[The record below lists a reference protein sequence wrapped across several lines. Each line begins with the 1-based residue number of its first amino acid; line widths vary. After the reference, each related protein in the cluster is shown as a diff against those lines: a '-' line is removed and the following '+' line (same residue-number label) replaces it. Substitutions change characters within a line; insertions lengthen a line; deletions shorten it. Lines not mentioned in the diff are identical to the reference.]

1 MTNKMTELVRKREP
15 ILIKVAHSWSML
27 CASSM
32 IVQRIGKHFSAFNRK
47 APFSPAFVNNGG
59 TWNGYDCAVNLR
71 DGTFGTGLLS
81 SVVETAEREGFSVEL
96 EDLRGDAPFCNQSPW
111 VWTGHELRQE
121 QVECIT
127 RMKEHGMGIV
137 QLPTGSGKTALLL
150 KYVQEMG
157 LPAIITV
164 PTEDLMRQTVD
175 RACTY
180 IKGIRVG
187 MLGAGKVC
195 GDDCDLVVAT
205 QKTLMNLVQ
214 GAGKTDFIEWAARF
228 DILISDECHKIVSTD
243 SVTKTWQMIMCI
255 PAYYRFGVS
264 ATPFEEKNTLAELYL
279 RQAYGPVLYAKTMQE
294 TVEAGYVV
302 GFDVM
307 YIRPEYPDGFTLNP
321 LEGQSW
327 QEAHE
332 EFIVNNHLRNQIIV
346 DTTAELVRDAGH
358 KVLVVAQRILH
369 NDMLYQALRAAL
381 EPTYHVYQLHGK
393 TKRREYILDTYT
405 RTKKPCVLVASSI
418 ANDGLDIPDI
428 ASIIVAHGGKSFF
441 QVIQRVGRGLRLAQD
456 KDRLI
461 LIDFDDSALGKWFRN
476 HAQERKKLYKGL
488 GGTIHNIV

>member
-1 MTNKMTELVRKREP
+1 MTELVRKREP

-32 IVQRIGKHFSAFNRK
+32 VVQRIGKYFSAFNRK
-47 APFSPAFVNNGG
+47 APFSPQFVNNGG

-81 SVVETAEREGFSVEL
+81 SVIDAIEREGFSVEL
-96 EDLRGDAPFCNQSPW
+96 EDLRGDAPFCTRSPW
-111 VWTGHELRQE
+111 TWTGHKLRPEQE
-121 QVECIT
+121 ECIIA
-127 RMKEHGMGIV
+127 MKEQGAGIV
-137 QLPTGSGKTALLL
+137 QMPTGIGKTEIILKFLQETGLPTL
-150 KYVQEMG
+150 
-157 LPAIITV
+157 ITV
-164 PTEDLMRQTVD
+164 PTEDLMRQTVA
-175 RACTY
+175 RAGNS
-180 IKGIRVG
+180 IQGPKVG
-187 MLGAGKVC
+187 MLGAGKIC
-195 GDDCDLVVAT
+195 DEDCDIVVAT
-205 QKTLMNLVQ
+205 QKTLMNLLQ
-214 GAGKTDFIEWAARF
+214 GAGKGDFVEWAARF

-243 SVTKTWQMIMCI
+243 SVTKTWQMVMCI
-255 PAYYRFGVS
+255 PAYYRFGFS

-279 RQAYGPVLYAKTMQE
+279 RQAYGPVIYAKTMQE
-294 TVEAGYVV
+294 TAEAGYVV

-307 YIRPEYPDGFTLNP
+307 YIKPEYPDGFTLNP
-321 LEGQSW
+321 LNGQSW

-332 EFIVNNHLRNQIIV
+332 EFIVNNYLRNQIIV
-346 DTTAELVRDAGH
+346 DTAVELVKDAGH
-358 KVLVVAQRILH
+358 KVLVVAQRIPH

-381 EPTYHVYQLHGK
+381 EPYYHVYQLHGK
-393 TKRREYILDTYT
+393 TKRREYVLDTYT

-461 LIDFDDSALGKWFRN
+461 LVDFDDSALGKWFRS